1 MQRAGGAPSS
11 SPSTPSEPP
20 IKRQRL
26 SNGSVKST
34 HSSTPHHGAQ
44 QMPNALAGEE
54 QKRTQVVNHEPA
66 DRGESRWYLSF
77 KEPQAPSVDSPL
89 RIVSAGYSMLD
100 AAKDRSS
107 EEEEESQASRQV
119 KGRRSFGK
127 FNRTLEVRSTDTSR
141 RSCLLV
147 CTETT
152 GFQCLVLR
160 LRIVFRRRRRRSRGR
175 QRRSH
180 RSQTHDCTV
189 SQRRWRES
197 SSRTQSQKE
206 GREGRICSYGG

>member
-44 QMPNALAGEE
+44 PLPNPPAGEE
-54 QKRTQVVNHEPA
+54 QKRTQVANNEAA
-66 DRGESRWYLSF
+66 DRGESKWYLSF
-77 KEPQAPSVDSPL
+77 KEPQAPTVDSPI

-100 AAKDRSS
+100 AIKDRSS
-107 EEEEESQASRQV
+107 EDENELQASQQI

-127 FNRTLEVRSTDTSR
+127 FNRTIEVCSANTSR

-147 CTETT
+147 CTETAD
-152 GFQCLVLR
+152 FQHVVLR
-160 LRIVFRRRRRRSRGR
+160 LRIVSRR
-175 QRRSH
+175 
-180 RSQTHDCTV
+180 
-189 SQRRWRES
+189 
-197 SSRTQSQKE
+197 
-206 GREGRICSYGG
+206 